1 MNELVTRHCMK
12 MNRGWCRACAM
23 LALLVAGCAGL
34 GGPRVITLTEGDLAR
49 LIERKF
55 PFDRRVAEVFE
66 VRVPAPRVRM
76 LPEANRLATE
86 FDVEASDRL
95 FGRTLRGRIALDYA
109 LRYDERD
116 PAIRLTQVHVRRLTF
131 DGTSAQSQA
140 LLERIGAL
148 IAEQAL
154 DDLAIYRF
162 KPEDLRAAAGIG
174 LAPGAVTVTPRGVEI
189 TLNPVQ

>member
-1 MNELVTRHCMK
+1 MK
-12 MNRGWCRACAM
+12 MDRKWLWACAT

-34 GGPRVITLTEGDLAR
+34 GGPRVITLTEADLTR
-49 LIERKF
+49 LIERRF
-55 PFDRRVAEVFE
+55 PFDRRVGEVFE

-95 FGRTLRGRIALDYA
+95 FGRALRGRIALDYA

-116 PAIRLTQVHVRRLTF
+116 PAIRLTQVRVRRLSL
-131 DGTSAQSQA
+131 DGASAQSQA
-140 LLERIGAL
+140 VLERVGAL

-174 LAPGAVTVTPRGVEI
+174 LGPGAVTDTARGVEI
-189 TLNPVQ
+189 TLNPVP